1 MKKKIQQVLENKTS
15 ADQDLF
21 ALLGLAGLTTE
32 EQQTLLASLSDIV
45 FQGVF
50 AEAIPRIPEDK
61 LAEFTKLTGG
71 KGNEVEVF
79 EFLETIL
86 HNHIFWQRGSQDRQN
101 KYLILDK
108 AILMPE
114 ELILREPKF
123 LREAA
128 RIAQEY

>member
-79 EFLETIL
+79 EFLETNVPEFNEIIESEIQNL
-86 HNHIFWQRGSQDRQN
+86 QDSLRRT
-101 KYLILDK
+101 LPPLSEEEK
-108 AILMPE
+108 AL
-114 ELILREPKF
+114 L
-123 LREAA
+123 
-128 RIAQEY
+128 Q